1 MTAVLPPPS
10 PALTVHEAAAWIRA
24 AGERAAAEVARND
37 YWRNDW
43 TAGVTD
49 ALGGYAGDLAA
60 FFSPVMAEE
69 FADWLDTVASANARR
84 GEPLPSLALQAAS
97 AFTP

>member
-1 MTAVLPPPS
+1 MTDLLPAPS
-10 PALTVHEAAAWIRA
+10 PALTVHETAARIR
-24 AGERAAAEVARND
+24 RIAELATADMARNE
-37 YWRNDW
+37 YWRNGW

-49 ALGGYAGDLAA
+49 AIGGYAGDLAA
-60 FFSPVMAEE
+60 FFSPAMAEE

-84 GEPLPSLALQAAS
+84 GEPLQSLALQAAS